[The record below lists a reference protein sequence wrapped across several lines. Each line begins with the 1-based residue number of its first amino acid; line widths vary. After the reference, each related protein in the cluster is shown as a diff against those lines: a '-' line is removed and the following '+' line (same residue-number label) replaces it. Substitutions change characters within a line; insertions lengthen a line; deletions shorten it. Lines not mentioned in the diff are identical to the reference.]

1 MPVIYMVNIILLSV
15 SIIAI
20 LIIHIIVD
28 IRGCKPKALNKAICA
43 DCIICLIYLLSYT
56 IWK

>member
-1 MPVIYMVNIILLSV
+1 MVNIILLGV

-28 IRGCKPKALNKAICA
+28 IRGCKSKALNKAICA